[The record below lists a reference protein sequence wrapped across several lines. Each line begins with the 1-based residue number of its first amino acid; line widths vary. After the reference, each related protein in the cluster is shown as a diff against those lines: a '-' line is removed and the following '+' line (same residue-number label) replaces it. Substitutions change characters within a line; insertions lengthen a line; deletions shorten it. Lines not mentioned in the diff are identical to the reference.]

1 MQKHCDEADEK
12 LLQSEINFCALR
24 KDWERQCQELK
35 FANKLNEDALE
46 KTQWQ
51 ENQID
56 KGEEKIEQLEK
67 EKQEAIALYNVEQC
81 RAVHFQEAYF
91 GLVKQLKE
99 HKYDGCKCMLVAV
112 GAIMKSEKHLGLQKW
127 DMKAVSQVIKLK
139 QDSQALKRQREV
151 DKKRIEDLEKRLD
164 EFEKGRDQRVLEK
177 NKEIQSLEAKL
188 QEALMQID
196 DYRTFDKKDEAVLNA
211 VKEYAGDGLD
221 EQQKFH
227 KQVTEKLDKL
237 ME

>member
-1 MQKHCDEADEK
+1 MQKHCDEADDK
-12 LLQSEINFCALR
+12 LLQSEINFCALQ

-56 KGEEKIEQLEK
+56 KGDEKIEQLEK
-67 EKQEAIALYNVEQC
+67 EKEEAIALYNVEQC

-91 GLVKQLKE
+91 GLVKQLRE
-99 HKYDGCKCMLVAV
+99 HKYEGCGCMLAAV
-112 GAIMKSEKHLGLQKW
+112 GAVMKSEKHLNLQKW

-139 QDSQALKRQREV
+139 QDNQFLKRQREV

-164 EFEKGRDQRVLEK
+164 EFEKGKSKEMQELHKRNEK
-177 NKEIQSLEAKL
+177 NESKL
-188 QEALMQID
+188 QEAL
-196 DYRTFDKKDEAVLNA
+196 RTI
-211 VKEYAGDGLD
+211 
-221 EQQKFH
+221 
-227 KQVTEKLDKL
+227 
-237 ME
+237 